1 MPVLLSGGVGSRL
14 WPLSRAAVPKQ
25 LQAVLGHQTM
35 VQATAGRARGLP
47 GLEAPLVVCNKMHV
61 DAIVSQLGAI
71 DCPPRLVVAEPGPR
85 NTAAAV
91 AAAALAADP
100 DSVLVVLPAD
110 HVIADDEAFRSA
122 VQTAVERAVEGELVV
137 FGVVPDRAE
146 TGYGYIEIGDP
157 VGSGARRVRSFV
169 EKPDAETAAALV
181 ASGRHLWNSGMFVF
195 RPETALDEMRRHAPE
210 VLDAVRS
217 GMDGATTGDSV
228 LEPSPAFLDAPSVA
242 FDRAVMEQTDS
253 ASVVPLDAGWSDVGS
268 WATLWEIEERDAD
281 GNVVRGDAIVHDVH
295 GSYVRSD
302 GRLVAVVG
310 LDDVVV
316 VDSGDAVLVAARD
329 RVQEVKVLV
338 ERLTRAERPEV
349 DR

>member
-1 MPVLLSGGVGSRL
+1 VLLSGGVGSRL

-47 GLEAPLVVCNKMHV
+47 GLGAPLVVCNKMHV
-61 DAIVSQLGAI
+61 GAIVSQLDAI

-91 AAAALAADP
+91 AAAAIAADP

-122 VQTAVERAVEGELVV
+122 VETAVDRAVEGELVV

-146 TGYGYIEIGDP
+146 SGYGYIEVGDP
-157 VGSGARRVRSFV
+157 VGGGANRVRSFV
-169 EKPDAETAAALV
+169 EKPDAETAADLV
-181 ASGRHLWNSGMFVF
+181 ESGHLWNSGMFVF
-195 RPETALDEMRRHAPE
+195 RPETVLEEMRRHAPD
-210 VLDAVRS
+210 VLDAVQT
-217 GMDGATTGDSV
+217 GMDEAVPGDSV
-228 LEPSPAFLDAPSVA
+228 LEPSAAFLGAPSVA
-242 FDRAVMEQTDS
+242 FDRAVMERTDR

-338 ERLTRAERPEV
+338 ERLRRDERPEV